1 MGSGLKVTV
10 EREITPNV
18 LAALDADN
26 DRKLALM
33 KKILPKSLYAAFSDF
48 AAVKGSLV
56 YEHFRTGEMKYLRF
70 ELVKAG

>member
-1 MGSGLKVTV
+1 MVIS

-26 DRKLALM
+26 DRKIALM
-33 KKILPKSLYAAFSDF
+33 EKIIPRSMLASFSDF

-56 YEHFRTGEMKYLRF
+56 YEYFRKGGMQYFHFIQQKP
-70 ELVKAG
+70 A